1 MELEG
6 RIWKSRKKGGPTWI
20 VEVSALDIVTQG
32 YSKEE
37 ALEMIRDAILEL
49 MRSAYRS
56 ARKKSFDIIVHD
68 YEKNGLISVSCS
80 DPKLLAAF
88 SIKRQRLKTRTTLRE
103 AARRLGSSS
112 PNAYAR
118 YEQGTVNM
126 SFLMYDRLLQAVNP
140 NQRGLFIK

>member
-6 RIWKSRKKGGPTWI
+6 RVWKSRKKGDPSWL

-32 YSKEE
+32 HSREE
-37 ALEMIRDAILEL
+37 ALEMIQDAILEL

-56 ARKKSFDIIVHD
+56 ARKKSFDIMVHD
-68 YEKNGLISVSCS
+68 YEKDGLISISCS

-103 AARRLGSSS
+103 AARILEQPGSYHQRLELEDDCRGKSKSSW
-112 PNAYAR
+112 
-118 YEQGTVNM
+118 GLVKLM
-126 SFLMYDRLLQAVNP
+126 SHRV
-140 NQRGLFIK
+140 KS